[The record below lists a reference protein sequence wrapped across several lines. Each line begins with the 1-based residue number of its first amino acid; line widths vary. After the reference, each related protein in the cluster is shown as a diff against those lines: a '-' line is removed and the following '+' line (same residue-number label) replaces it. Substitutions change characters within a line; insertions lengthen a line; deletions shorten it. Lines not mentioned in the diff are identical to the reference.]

1 MSGER
6 TATAPRQQRK
16 TETRE
21 RLLRAATE
29 LFAAQGFEETTY
41 DEIARAAA
49 VARQTV
55 FNHFPRKEDFV
66 LAWGVLRREEI
77 TRALDDRAFAEK
89 SATARL
95 VLIMQVLAESY
106 ERLPAAG
113 RVYTLAWVKWGGPVL
128 EERTLATQ
136 FAGVIEE
143 GQRSG
148 EIRDDISAQTAGE
161 LIRAAYFDALWRWAA
176 PDRPADAP
184 SLFADLLIRLE
195 LILTGLCVLPDREG
209 LKRSMRLAQAIEA
222 TRRPESPPDLPS

>member
-41 DEIARAAA
+41 DEIAQAAA

-66 LAWGVLRREEI
+66 LAWGALRREEI
-77 TRALDDRAFAEK
+77 THALADRAFTEK

-106 ERLPAAG
+106 ERSPAAG

-148 EIRDDISAQTAGE
+148 EIRDDVSAQTAGE

-209 LKRSMRLAQAIEA
+209 LKRSMRLAQAIEV
-222 TRRPESPPDLPS
+222 TRRPEGPPNLPS

>member
-1 MSGER
+1 MSGES
-6 TATAPRQQRK
+6 AALAPRQQRK
-16 TETRE
+16 NATRE

-29 LFAAQGFEETTY
+29 LFAGQGFEETTY
-41 DEIARAAA
+41 DDIARSAA

-66 LAWGVLRREEI
+66 FAWSVLRREEI
-77 TRALDDRAFAEK
+77 ARALTDQAFTDEP
-89 SATARL
+89 ATARL
-95 VLIMQVLAESY
+95 VLIMRVLADSY
-106 ERLPAAG
+106 ERSPAAG

-128 EERTLATQ
+128 EERTLASQ
-136 FAGVIEE
+136 FAAVVEE

-148 EIRDDISAQTAGE
+148 EIRDDASAQTAGE

-222 TRRPESPPDLPS
+222 TRRPEGPSDTA

>member
-106 ERLPAAG
+106 ERSPAAG

>member
-1 MSGER
+1 MSGES
-6 TATAPRQQRK
+6 AAAAPRQQRK
-16 TETRE
+16 NATRE

-29 LFAAQGFEETTY
+29 LFAVQGFEETTY
-41 DEIARAAA
+41 DDIARSAA

-66 LAWGVLRREEI
+66 FAWSILRREEI
-77 TRALDDRAFAEK
+77 ARALTDQAFADEP
-89 SATARL
+89 ATARL
-95 VLIMQVLAESY
+95 VLIMRVLADSY
-106 ERLPAAG
+106 ERSPAAG

-128 EERTLATQ
+128 EERTLASQ
-136 FAGVIEE
+136 FAVVIGE

-148 EIRDDISAQTAGE
+148 EIRDDVSAQTAGE

-184 SLFADLLIRLE
+184 SLFTDLLVRLE

-209 LKRSMRLAQAIEA
+209 LKRSLRLAQAIEA
-222 TRRPESPPDLPS
+222 ARRPEGPSDAA

>member
-1 MSGER
+1 MSGES
-6 TATAPRQQRK
+6 AAAAPRQQRK
-16 TETRE
+16 NATRE
-21 RLLRAATE
+21 RLLRAATD
-29 LFAAQGFEETTY
+29 LFAVQGFEETTY
-41 DEIARAAA
+41 DDIARSAA

-66 LAWGVLRREEI
+66 FAWSVLRREEI
-77 TRALDDRAFAEK
+77 TRALADHAFAEEP
-89 SATARL
+89 ATARL
-95 VLIMQVLAESY
+95 VLIMRVLADSY
-106 ERLPAAG
+106 ERSPAAG

-128 EERTLATQ
+128 EERTLASQ
-136 FAGVIEE
+136 FAAVVEE

-148 EIRDDISAQTAGE
+148 EIRDDASAQTAGE

-184 SLFADLLIRLE
+184 SLFADLLARLE

-222 TRRPESPPDLPS
+222 TRRPEGPPDAA

>member
-106 ERLPAAG
+106 ERSPAAG
-113 RVYTLAWVKWGGPVL
+113 RVYTLAWVRWGGPVL